1 MKQLLQSILYKKNI
15 LVTGGTGSIGQ
26 ALVKKAIS
34 DGAKHVKVFSNDENA
49 LYEMELE
56 FEKFK
61 NIEYV
66 IGDIRDN
73 DKVSSLV
80 KNCDIVFHAA
90 ALKHVDRCELH
101 PLEAMTVN
109 ILGTNNIAKAAVQ
122 EGVKNVICISTDK
135 AVNPIGVMGAT
146 KLLAEKLLAAEAFH
160 SKSKTIF
167 ASVRFGNVF
176 HTRGS
181 ILPRIEKQIQKGGPL
196 TLTDERMNRFFMTK
210 EEAVNLIINA
220 TKMAKGGET
229 FVLKMPL
236 LKLNDLFEAMK
247 EIVAP
252 KYGFLPS
259 QIKTKKIGIRPG
271 EKLTEYLL
279 TSFEM
284 EHALET
290 KNFFIIPKMFE
301 MNDTKKYPGSKK
313 PKNISRY
320 FSNLSPLPKK
330 EIVKFLKTIY

>member
-1 MKQLLQSILYKKNI
+1 MQSILNKKNI

-26 ALVKKAIS
+26 ALVKRSIS
-34 DGAKHVKVFSNDENA
+34 DGAKHIKVFSNDENA

-61 NIEYV
+61 NIEYI
-66 IGDIRDN
+66 IGDIRDSEKIN
-73 DKVSSLV
+73 NIV
-80 KNCDIVFHAA
+80 KNCDIIFHAA

-101 PLEAMTVN
+101 PLETITVN
-109 ILGTNNIAKAAVQ
+109 ILGTNNVAKAAIH
-122 EGVKNVICISTDK
+122 ENVKNVICISTDK

-146 KLLAEKLLAAEAFH
+146 KLLSEKLFSAESFH
-160 SKSKTIF
+160 SQSKTIF

-196 TLTDERMNRFFMTK
+196 TLTDEHMNRYFMTK
-210 EEAVNLIINA
+210 EDAVNLIINA
-220 TKMAKGGET
+220 TKIARGGET

-236 LKLNDLFEAMK
+236 LRLNDLFDAMK
-247 EIVAP
+247 EIVGP
-252 KYGFLPS
+252 KYGFKPN

-279 TSFEM
+279 TDFEM
-284 EHALET
+284 NHALET

-301 MNDTKKYPGSKK
+301 SIDPKKYVGSKK
-313 PKNISRY
+313 PKNISTY
-320 FSNLSPLPKK
+320 FKNQKPISKQ
-330 EIVKFLKTIY
+330 EIIKFLKTVY

>member
-1 MKQLLQSILYKKNI
+1 MQPILNKKNI

-26 ALVKKAIS
+26 ALVKRSIS
-34 DGAKHVKVFSNDENA
+34 DGAKHIKVFSNDENA

-56 FEKFK
+56 FEKSK
-61 NIEYV
+61 NIEYI

-73 DKVSSLV
+73 EKVSSIV

-109 ILGTNNIAKAAVQ
+109 ILGTNNIAKAAVR
-122 EGVKNVICISTDK
+122 ENVKNVICISTDK

-146 KLLAEKLLAAEAFH
+146 KLLSEKLLSAEAYH
-160 SKSKTIF
+160 SQSKTIF

-181 ILPRIEKQIQKGGPL
+181 ILPRIEKQIKKGGPL

-210 EEAVNLIINA
+210 EDAVNLIVNT
-220 TKMAKGGET
+220 TKMARGGET

-236 LKLNDLFEAMK
+236 LRLNDLFEAMK
-247 EIVAP
+247 EVIGP
-252 KYGFLPS
+252 KYNLKPN

-279 TSFEM
+279 TRFEM
-284 EHALET
+284 EHCLET
-290 KNFFIIPKMFE
+290 NDFFIIPKMFE
-301 MNDTKKYPGSKK
+301 SINSKKYLGAKK
-313 PKNISRY
+313 PKNAKKYFDTLKPIS
-320 FSNLSPLPKK
+320 K
-330 EIVKFLKTIY
+330 EQIVKLLKKIY